1 MNKSNKVKRLV
12 AVKAPKAKTP
22 WLKTLG
28 YNQREIF
35 GFPTKRTATDFIVD
49 VSQFGVECLIAK
61 A

>member
-1 MNKSNKVKRLV
+1 MNKDGKVRWLV
-12 AVKAPKAKTP
+12 AVKAPKAKAL
-22 WLKTLG
+22 WLKTQG
-28 YNQREIF
+28 YNKREIF